1 MPRKELEALQLAKL
15 KETVAYCYNKVPFY
29 HQKLTE
35 AGVGD
40 GSRIRQL
47 SDVQYIPFTTKEDF
61 RNNYPFGL
69 NAAPMKD
76 IVRIHASSGTTGK
89 PTVGVYTK
97 KDIDVWSDCVA
108 RVAAVSYTHLETCH

>member
-1 MPRKELEALQLAKL
+1 MFFQKEIETMPRKELEALQLAKL

-47 SDVQYIPFTTKEDF
+47 SDVQYIPC
-61 RNNYPFGL
+61 L
-69 NAAPMKD
+69 L
-76 IVRIHASSGTTGK
+76 
-89 PTVGVYTK
+89 YT
-97 KDIDVWSDCVA
+97 SRCV
-108 RVAAVSYTHLETCH
+108 